1 MFDLHYPGLEI
12 FVNPIIRFTEIR
24 NTTLPETNSSPLK
37 VGGWEMILS
46 FWDGLFSG
54 SMLVSGETHGNAL
67 HEYTYFIHLAYS
79 IYCRSDRFYVIEYMQ
94 HIHDVLVHD
103 TQPCAV
109 SVLECRSYMGKHR
122 ENSGEFGN
130 ELVIR

>member
-1 MFDLHYPGLEI
+1 MTF
-12 FVNPIIRFTEIR
+12 IIQAWRFLSVRLSDSQKSET
-24 NTTLPETNSSPLK
+24 ETNSSPLK
-37 VGGWEMILS
+37 VGGWETILS

-79 IYCRSDRFYVIEYMQ
+79 IYCRSDRLYVIEYMQ

-109 SVLECRSYMGKHR
+109 SVLECRSYMGQHR
-122 ENSGEFGN
+122 ENSGTN
-130 ELVIR
+130 W